1 MSAYSRRKEREV
13 QDANFRETFVKN
25 TQVTQVILED
35 YTLNPGESYNFKWEK
50 TPFLPLVR
58 ICIGLSKRLAEHLTL
73 SDMPEHRFARMCFL
87 QL

>member
-35 YTLNPGESYNFKWEK
+35 YTLNPGESYNSKWEK
-50 TPFLPLVR
+50 L
-58 ICIGLSKRLAEHLTL
+58 LSYLL
-73 SDMPEHRFARMCFL
+73 
-87 QL
+87 